1 MALPLSSSRCG
12 AYRMAEGIALR
23 IFADE
28 LIEFDRV
35 RFRFRAF
42 GDDLGFC
49 AVAISAL
56 MFCTTICAVGCK

>member
-1 MALPLSSSRCG
+1 MPIKLSSSRCG

-23 IFADE
+23 ILAAE

-35 RFRFRAF
+35 RFRFRAI

-49 AVAISAL
+49 AVATLAP

>member
-1 MALPLSSSRCG
+1 
-12 AYRMAEGIALR
+12 MAEGIALR
-23 IFADE
+23 IFAAE

-35 RFRFRAF
+35 RFRFRAI

-49 AVAISAL
+49 AVATLAP